1 MDFKGMLIAG
11 ITREASS
18 GERMQVVNPATEDV
32 IGEVPLA
39 SPAEAEEA
47 LAAAAVAF
55 RDWARTPP
63 VERARH
69 LQAVAREIE
78 ARSEDLARLITAE
91 EGKPI
96 TEARGEVGGTA
107 EFFSYYAGL
116 ARTIQGEIL
125 ASDLPGEELWIR
137 RVPHGVVAAIIPWNY
152 PSALTARKVA
162 PAILAGNTIVLKPH
176 EDTPLSALAVGDI
189 ITEVGVPP
197 GVVNIVTGPGET
209 VGAAL
214 AGSGQVDFVT
224 MTGSVEAGRA
234 VLQAAAEHITP
245 VSLEL
250 GGKAPFIVMDDADLD
265 IAVTSALTS
274 RYMNNG
280 QVCICNERT
289 YVHSSVYPE
298 FLERYLEGVK
308 ALRVGDPND
317 ESTDV
322 GPKVNRQELDKV
334 ASLVNQARADGAS
347 VLVGGDLLSGPG
359 YERGYWYAP
368 TVLTGVDHSM
378 DIMRT
383 EIFGPV
389 TPIMPFDD
397 FAGVVDLAND
407 STYGLS
413 AYLFTNDFQRIM
425 QAVDDV
431 RFGEIYIN
439 RIGPEAVQAFHI
451 GYRQSGIG
459 GDDGRH
465 GLDLYLQPQTVYAN
479 YSGRP
484 MDHLM
489 PYGR

>member
-1 MDFKGMLIAG
+1 
-11 ITREASS
+11 
-18 GERMQVVNPATEDV
+18 
-32 IGEVPLA
+32 
-39 SPAEAEEA
+39 
-47 LAAAAVAF
+47 
-55 RDWARTPP
+55 
-63 VERARH
+63 
-69 LQAVAREIE
+69 
-78 ARSEDLARLITAE
+78 
-91 EGKPI
+91 
-96 TEARGEVGGTA
+96 
-107 EFFSYYAGL
+107 
-116 ARTIQGEIL
+116 
-125 ASDLPGEELWIR
+125 
-137 RVPHGVVAAIIPWNY
+137 
-152 PSALTARKVA
+152 
-162 PAILAGNTIVLKPH
+162 
-176 EDTPLSALAVGDI
+176 
-189 ITEVGVPP
+189 
-197 GVVNIVTGPGET
+197 
-209 VGAAL
+209 
-214 AGSGQVDFVT
+214 
-224 MTGSVEAGRA
+224 
-234 VLQAAAEHITP
+234 
-245 VSLEL
+245 
-250 GGKAPFIVMDDADLD
+250 
-265 IAVTSALTS
+265 
-274 RYMNNG
+274 MNNG

-289 YVHSSVYPE
+289 YVHSAVYPE

-322 GPKVNRQELDKV
+322 GPKVNRQELEKV
-334 ASLVNQARADGAS
+334 ASLVDQARADGAS

-378 DIMRT
+378 DIMRK

-397 FAGVVDLAND
+397 FADVVDLAND